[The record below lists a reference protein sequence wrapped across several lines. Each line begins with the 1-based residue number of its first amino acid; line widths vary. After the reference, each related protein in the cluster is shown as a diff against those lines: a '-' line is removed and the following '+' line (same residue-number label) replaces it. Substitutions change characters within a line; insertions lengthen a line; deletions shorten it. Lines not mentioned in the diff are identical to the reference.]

1 MVNKGQTVVTGI
13 NPKTN
18 KKESFYYKSRN
29 STKNWDNG
37 QVKVAKLKR
46 RIHKDSSCVP
56 YFIKRPV
63 QHLIIADK

>member
-37 QVKVAKLKR
+37 QVKVAKLKKKGYTKIR
-46 RIHKDSSCVP
+46 HVFPTLLSDLFSI
-56 YFIKRPV
+56 
-63 QHLIIADK
+63 